1 MEKLKI
7 TNHLTTRN
15 FTKGR
20 TQPIQYIVIHYT
32 ASTGDAPAQ
41 CKYFANNYVGASAH
55 YFVGHNGDIYRS
67 VKDEDTAWHCG
78 AKSYVHPSCR
88 NSNSIGIELCCK
100 KDSTGEWYFHNSTVT
115 ESVRLVVYLMKKYNI
130 SLDRVIRHYDVTGKI
145 CPRPFVIDSLEWDM
159 YKALIMDRSKAMYP
173 IPEKGIYKTLGS
185 AYARVGIDI
194 ELLRYMD
201 SIPNNLAKTGKFKLK
216 EQPDGTTRVVFLKGK
231 TFECV
236 GGGTDLNGNT
246 WAQTKSGFWLP
257 VRYKDKERSKKVK

>member
-7 TNHLTTRN
+7 TDYLTSRN

-20 TQPIQYIVIHYT
+20 TKLIQYAVMHYT
-32 ASTGDAPAQ
+32 YSTGDAPAQ

-78 AKSYVHPSCR
+78 AKSYVHSSCR

-100 KDSTGEWYFHNSTVT
+100 KDNTGEWYFQNDTIA
-115 ESVRLVVYLMKKYNI
+115 ESAKLVAYLMKKYNI

-145 CPRPFVIDSLEWDM
+145 CPRPFVINQREWDK
-159 YKALIMDRSKAMYP
+159 YKSLVNDVYTTLYP
-173 IPEKGIYKTLGS
+173 TPEKGIYKTLRS
-185 AYARVGIDI
+185 AYARVGTNV
-194 ELLRYMD
+194 EQLRYMD
-201 SIPNNLAKTGKFKLK
+201 SIPDKMAKTGKFKLK

-231 TFECV
+231 AFECV

-257 VRYKDKERSKKVK
+257 VRYKNEERSKKVK